1 MFRTIAT
8 WPGGRAPSRPFGYR
22 NLPRRFKKLP
32 RQGATMCAVILDCT
46 DSDARADSIAAA
58 ADVVRSG
65 RLIVMPTD
73 TVYGVGADAFDK
85 VAVAMVLAAKH
96 RSRDMPPPVLVP
108 NTRTVDGLATD
119 VPMYAK
125 ILMRA
130 FWPGALT
137 IVLKAQGSLS
147 WDLGKTNGTVALRM
161 PDDALALEVL
171 SEIGPM
177 AVTSANLSGQ
187 PAATTASDAHQQL
200 GGAVSVYLDG
210 GPRVEQGAST
220 IIDCTG
226 PEPIVLREGSIST
239 HALQQVLGDTPL
251 LLERPAVEVLDDP
264 QSTDNPPT
272 QTNDGRRSGRGPRL
286 VGSVRP
292 SGVRAGRDTVSRVA
306 ANPFPAKVSAL
317 TVDIDPP
324 DALPDT

>member
-1 MFRTIAT
+1 
-8 WPGGRAPSRPFGYR
+8 
-22 NLPRRFKKLP
+22 
-32 RQGATMCAVILDCT
+32 MCVVILDCT
-46 DSDARADSIAAA
+46 DPDARADSITAA

-65 RLIVMPTD
+65 RLLVMPTD

-85 VAVAMVLAAKH
+85 IAVAMVLAAKH

-108 NTRTVDGLATD
+108 NARTVDGLATD

-125 ILMRA
+125 MLMRA

-137 IVLKAQGSLS
+137 IVVKAQASLS

-171 SEIGPM
+171 TQIGPM
-177 AVTSANLSGQ
+177 AVTSANLTGQ
-187 PAATTASDAHQQL
+187 PPARTAAEAHEQL
-200 GGAVSVYLDG
+200 GGAVSIYLDG
-210 GPRVEQGAST
+210 GPRGEQAAST

-226 PEPIVLREGSIST
+226 AEPIVLRQGSLST
-239 HALQQVLGDTPL
+239 EALQEVLGDTPL
-251 LLERPAVEVLDDP
+251 LVERPATEGDEDGDDEASIAEPSP
-264 QSTDNPPT
+264 QGEAPD
-272 QTNDGRRSGRGPRL
+272 DGVSRQAAERPARRVTGSGPRL

-292 SGVRAGRDTVSRVA
+292 SGVRAGRDPVTRLS
-306 ANPFPAKVSAL
+306 ANPAPGSSSAP

-324 DALPDT
+324 DALPDNVK

>member
-1 MFRTIAT
+1 MFEAYSLSGVTI
-8 WPGGRAPSRPFGYR
+8 
-22 NLPRRFKKLP
+22 
-32 RQGATMCAVILDCT
+32 CAVILDCT
-46 DSDARADSIAAA
+46 DPDARADSIAAA

-65 RLIVMPTD
+65 RLLVMPTD

-108 NTRTVDGLATD
+108 NPRTVDGLATE

-137 IVLKAQGSLS
+137 IVVKAQASLS

-171 SEIGPM
+171 TEIGPM
-177 AVTSANLSGQ
+177 AVTSANLTGQ
-187 PAATTASDAHQQL
+187 PAATTAAEAHDQL
-200 GGAVSVYLDG
+200 GGAVSIYLDG
-210 GPRVEQGAST
+210 GPRGDQGAST

-226 PEPIVLREGSIST
+226 SEPIVLRHGSLST
-239 HALQQVLGDTPL
+239 EALQEVLGDTPL
-251 LLERPAVEVLDDP
+251 LLERPGTEDDEGAADSDEEVPAAESSPHDEGLH
-264 QSTDNPPT
+264 
-272 QTNDGRRSGRGPRL
+272 GRVSEPAAERPSARVAGSGPRL

-292 SGVRAGRDTVSRVA
+292 SGVHAGRDPVTRLSVNPLPGSSSAPTVG
-306 ANPFPAKVSAL
+306 
-317 TVDIDPP
+317 
-324 DALPDT
+324 